1 MTRCH
6 ACRIVG
12 VGQRLAGD
20 DGVGLAVID
29 HLRRSALPPEI
40 TIGEVRE
47 PSALIPML
55 GTTQGRLVIVDAVLA
70 DPPGEV
76 LDLDAGA
83 LEARGLAS
91 ISSHGLSVGQAL
103 ALARATM
110 SEAASVPDVRVVAI
124 TTARPIRGTQGLSPA
139 VAASVPRAALLALE
153 LATQRRT

>member
-1 MTRCH
+1 
-6 ACRIVG
+6 VG

-20 DGVGLAVID
+20 DGVGLAVIE

-55 GTTQGRLVIVDAVLA
+55 EDTQGRLVIVDAVLA
-70 DPPGEV
+70 EPAGEI
-76 LDLDAGA
+76 LNLDADA

-91 ISSHGLSVGQAL
+91 VSSHGLSVGQAL

-110 SEAASVPDVRVVAI
+110 TASASAPDVRVVAV
-124 TTARPIRGTQGLSPA
+124 TTGRPIRGTQGLSPA
-139 VAASVPRAALLALE
+139 VAASVPRAAHLALE
-153 LATQRRT
+153 LALQRST

>member
-6 ACRIVG
+6 IVG

-20 DGVGLAVID
+20 DGVGPAVIE

-47 PSALIPML
+47 PSALIPLL
-55 GTTQGRLVIVDAVLA
+55 GETRGRLVIVDAVLA
-70 DPPGEV
+70 DPPGQV
-76 LDLDAGA
+76 LDLDDDA
-83 LEARGLAS
+83 LEARSLVS
-91 ISSHGLSVGQAL
+91 VSSHGISVGQAL

-110 SEAASVPDVRVVAI
+110 SEAVSALDVRVVAI

-153 LATQRRT
+153 LATQRRI

>member
-1 MTRCH
+1 MTR
-6 ACRIVG
+6 CRIVG

-20 DGVGLAVID
+20 DGVGPAVIE

-47 PSALIPML
+47 PSALIPLL
-55 GTTQGRLVIVDAVLA
+55 GETQGRLVIVDAVLA
-70 DPPGEV
+70 DPPGQV
-76 LDLDAGA
+76 LDLDDHA
-83 LEARGLAS
+83 LEARSLVS
-91 ISSHGLSVGQAL
+91 VSSHGLSVGQAL

-110 SEAASVPDVRVVAI
+110 PEAASAVDVRVVAI

-153 LATQRRT
+153 LATQGSR

>member
-6 ACRIVG
+6 IVG

-29 HLRRSALPPEI
+29 HLRRSALPPDV

-55 GTTQGRLVIVDAVLA
+55 GATQGRLVIVDAVLA
-70 DPPGEV
+70 EPAGEV
-76 LDLDAGA
+76 LDLDADT

-91 ISSHGLSVGQAL
+91 VSSHGLSVGQAL

-110 SEAASVPDVRVVAI
+110 SDAASAAEVRVVAV
-124 TTARPIRGTQGLSPA
+124 TTARPVRGTQGLSPA
-139 VAASVPRAALLALE
+139 VAASVPRAARLALE
-153 LATQRRT
+153 LATERST

>member
-1 MTRCH
+1 MTPRN

-20 DGVGLAVID
+20 DGVGPAVID
-29 HLRRSALPPEI
+29 HLRRSALPPGI

-55 GTTQGRLVIVDAVLA
+55 AETQGRLIVVDAVLA

-76 LDLDAGA
+76 LALEAGA

-91 ISSHGLSVGQAL
+91 VSSHGVSVGQAL
-103 ALARATM
+103 ALARATL
-110 SEAASVPDVRVVAI
+110 SDAAAAADVRVVAV
-124 TTARPIRGTQGLSPA
+124 TTARPVRGTQGLSPA
-139 VAASVPRAALLALE
+139 VAACVPRAALLALE
-153 LATQRRT
+153 LATQRSS

>member
-1 MTRCH
+1 MTRRH
-6 ACRIVG
+6 ACHIVG

-29 HLRRSALPPEI
+29 HLRRSTLPPEI

-55 GTTQGRLVIVDAVLA
+55 ADTTGRLVIVDAVLA
-70 DPPGEV
+70 EPPGEV

-83 LEARGLAS
+83 LESRGLAS
-91 ISSHGLSVGQAL
+91 VSSHGLSVGQAL
-103 ALARATM
+103 ALACATM
-110 SEAASVPDVRVVAI
+110 SEDRSVPDVRVVAI
-124 TTARPIRGTQGLSPA
+124 TTARPIRGTQGLSDA
-139 VAASVPRAALLALE
+139 VAASVPRAARLALE

>member
-1 MTRCH
+1 MTRRHTCH
-6 ACRIVG
+6 IVG

-20 DGVGLAVID
+20 DGVGPAVID
-29 HLRRSALPPEI
+29 HLRRSALPPDI

-55 GTTQGRLVIVDAVLA
+55 GETRGRLVIVDAVLA
-70 DPPGEV
+70 EPAGEV

-83 LEARGLAS
+83 LEERGLAS
-91 ISSHGLSVGQAL
+91 VSSHGLSVGQAL

-110 SEAASVPDVRVVAI
+110 SEDASVPDVRVVAI

-153 LATQRRT
+153 LATQRSS